1 MDYVRAYLIAPCA
14 LPFATVQKVVKGRVE
29 TWRYTCA
36 SRWWYENTCG
46 QYVLYAR
53 RTMTSCTV
61 VARAK
66 IRTAGAAGW
75 DRSPAYLPILAC
87 LAGSVLLHACM
98 RRPVSRSGLLGEP
111 VDGSIGVG
119 DDGWPSSTRRPLRT
133 YAVPL
138 SSAYPPASSPAATK
152 LRMLVLCLGRRAA
165 PSHACRCT
173 WCLPSDDPRSHV
185 SRACHSNFLRL

>member
-53 RTMTSCTV
+53 RTMTSCTRWWRAPIYV
-61 VARAK
+61 LQARLGG
-66 IRTAGAAGW
+66 I
-75 DRSPAYLPILAC
+75 DRLPTCAYWRASPDPYC
-87 LAGSVLLHACM
+87 CMHACM

-119 DDGWPSSTRRPLRT
+119 DDGWNRV
-133 YAVPL
+133 A
-138 SSAYPPASSPAATK
+138 
-152 LRMLVLCLGRRAA
+152 
-165 PSHACRCT
+165 
-173 WCLPSDDPRSHV
+173 
-185 SRACHSNFLRL
+185 

>member
-1 MDYVRAYLIAPCA
+1 
-14 LPFATVQKVVKGRVE
+14 
-29 TWRYTCA
+29 
-36 SRWWYENTCG
+36 
-46 QYVLYAR
+46 
-53 RTMTSCTV
+53 MTSCTV

-152 LRMLVLCLGRRAA
+152 LRMLVLCLGPIGGYGGAGPEAAAPLPPTRAA
-165 PSHACRCT
+165 ARGASPPTILAHTS
-173 WCLPSDDPRSHV
+173 LV
-185 SRACHSNFLRL
+185 RATQ